1 MIFRNQGSLI
11 KKSNSI
17 SRDELIDL
25 YGLNSYEFTQTN
37 KEEIFVCSKNK
48 DLDLIELDQLL
59 QTVGWSRRP
68 IRRVKRALDFSIL
81 VVGLWRHDDKF
92 PRLVGFAR
100 CTGDGILEATVW
112 DVAINPVYQ
121 GLGLGKE
128 LMKYVL
134 KELKNNKFD
143 MVFIDADKM
152 NYKEYYEKSFQII
165 NKGGLIIIDNVL
177 WHGEVVDEDKMDKY
191 TLNIRELNEHISRD
205 ERVEQIIIPLGDGM
219 TVCRV
224 L

>member
-1 MIFRNQGSLI
+1 MIFKSQGSLI

-17 SRDELIDL
+17 SRDDLINL

-81 VVGLWRHDDKF
+81 VVGLWRHD
-92 PRLVGFAR
+92 
-100 CTGDGILEATVW
+100 
-112 DVAINPVYQ
+112 VAINPVYQ

-134 KELKNNKFD
+134 KELKNIGISKVTLFA
-143 MVFIDADKM
+143 DA
-152 NYKEYYEKSFQII
+152 
-165 NKGGLIIIDNVL
+165 
-177 WHGEVVDEDKMDKY
+177 EVVSFYKRQGWILEPRGSKCAFWY
-191 TLNIRELNEHISRD
+191 AN
-205 ERVEQIIIPLGDGM
+205 
-219 TVCRV
+219 
-224 L
+224 

>member
-11 KKSNSI
+11 KKSNTL
-17 SRDELIDL
+17 SREELINL

-81 VVGLWRHDDKF
+81 VVGLWRHDEKF
-92 PRLVGFAR
+92 PRLMGFAR

-121 GLGLGKE
+121 GLGLG
-128 LMKYVL
+128 
-134 KELKNNKFD
+134 
-143 MVFIDADKM
+143 
-152 NYKEYYEKSFQII
+152 
-165 NKGGLIIIDNVL
+165 
-177 WHGEVVDEDKMDKY
+177 
-191 TLNIRELNEHISRD
+191 
-205 ERVEQIIIPLGDGM
+205 ERVNEICPKRIEKYWNF
-219 TVCRV
+219 
-224 L
+224 

>member
-17 SRDELIDL
+17 SRDELLDI
-25 YGLNSYEFTQTN
+25 YGLNSYEFTQKS
-37 KEEIFVCSKNK
+37 KEEIFVCSKSK
-48 DLDLIELDQLL
+48 ELDLIELDQLL

-68 IRRVKRALDFSIL
+68 IRRVKRALEFSIL

-112 DVAINPVYQ
+112 DVAVNPVYQ

-128 LMKYVL
+128 LMKYIL
-134 KELKNNKFD
+134 KELKNKNNLRQLDLPIFTSSRKWEKTNIFLQSIKNWEFRRRWFKGECAKSIYSD
-143 MVFIDADKM
+143 Y
-152 NYKEYYEKSFQII
+152 YKK
-165 NKGGLIIIDNVL
+165 
-177 WHGEVVDEDKMDKY
+177 
-191 TLNIRELNEHISRD
+191 
-205 ERVEQIIIPLGDGM
+205 
-219 TVCRV
+219 
-224 L
+224 

>member
-11 KKSNSI
+11 KKSNTI
-17 SRDELIDL
+17 PKDELIDL
-25 YGLNSYEFTQTN
+25 YGLNSYEFTQTT

-128 LMKYVL
+128 IMRYVL
-134 KELKNNKFD
+134 KELKNIGISKVTLFA
-143 MVFIDADKM
+143 DA
-152 NYKEYYEKSFQII
+152 
-165 NKGGLIIIDNVL
+165 
-177 WHGEVVDEDKMDKY
+177 EVVHFTKDKVGFR
-191 TLNIRELNEHISRD
+191 T
-205 ERVEQIIIPLGDGM
+205 
-219 TVCRV
+219 
-224 L
+224 

>member
-25 YGLNSYEFTQTN
+25 YGLNSYEFTQTT

-134 KELKNNKFD
+134 KELKNIGISKVTLFA
-143 MVFIDADKM
+143 DA
-152 NYKEYYEKSFQII
+152 
-165 NKGGLIIIDNVL
+165 
-177 WHGEVVDEDKMDKY
+177 EVVSFYKRQGWTLEPRGSKCCLLY
-191 TLNIRELNEHISRD
+191 TSPSPRDRQKSRM
-205 ERVEQIIIPLGDGM
+205 PSSA
-219 TVCRV
+219 
-224 L
+224 